1 MMEKFLVSHGPT
13 GEMLLQEDAEFMG
26 IRLLGFGGGQ
36 VRQRRFELG
45 QFMAGEF
52 AVDPRSPF
60 FFKRFHR
67 GPSGGFAVFFERRKG
82 ATSPCR
88 WNNRALPRSRGI
100 ACLRFPSSKLLR
112 DVPATAAGSPHR
124 FGPGFP

>member
-26 IRLLGFGGGQ
+26 IRLLGFRGRQ

-45 QFMAGEF
+45 QFMAGEL
-52 AVDPRSPF
+52 AVDPRGPF

-67 GPSGGFAVFFERRKG
+67 GPSGGFAAFFGRRKVV
-82 ATSPCR
+82 TSRCR
-88 WNNRALPRSRGI
+88 WNTRAPRQSRGI
-100 ACLRFPSSKLLR
+100 ACPRFPSSKSPR
-112 DVPATAAGSPHR
+112 DVPGKAA
-124 FGPGFP
+124 